1 MVLKRYIFRIYEDRF
16 LVPLAPGADTENE
29 SVEHNPRLLD
39 APAVPVARLVIVVR
53 VTKNKFSQDFSVM

>member
-1 MVLKRYIFRIYEDRF
+1 MTGGA
-16 LVPLAPGADTENE
+16 LAPGADTENE

-53 VTKNKFSQDFSVM
+53 VTKNKFSQDSSVM